1 MGRVVEAISDIDG
14 KVRRVQ
20 VEYKNTEGLQGNN
33 MPNSFVKIERPVQR
47 LFLLQPHD
55 ETPNCDARAGN
66 VSSKI

>member
-1 MGRVVEAISDIDG
+1 MDRVVEAISGIDD
-14 KVRRVQ
+14 KVRRDQ
-20 VEYKNTEGLQGNN
+20 VKYKNKEGLQGND

-47 LFLLQPHD
+47 LFLLQAHD